1 MKSVS
6 TLYGASHG
14 VSKALALSILVVPAT
29 AMTALAEPVV
39 IAALGD
45 SLTHGYGVP
54 QGEGFVPQLE
64 GWLRA
69 QGLDVT
75 VQNAGV
81 SGDTTQGGLSRV
93 GWTLGPDV
101 DGMIVALGGNDALR
115 GIDPA
120 VSKANLAGIIEAGHA
135 ADVDVLLIGVEAP
148 MNFGAEYK
156 QAFDGM
162 YGELAAQYDVALAPD
177 FFAAIRDLPA
187 EELRGFM
194 QADGIHPNVQGVAQ
208 VVPVLGPYVQSL
220 AEGAAEE

>member
-1 MKSVS
+1 MTVS
-6 TLYGASHG
+6 TLYGALSRRG
-14 VSKALALSILVVPAT
+14 KALALSILVVPVT
-29 AMTALAEPVV
+29 AWSALAEPVV

-64 GWLRA
+64 SWLQA

-75 VQNAGV
+75 LQNAGV

-101 DGMIVALGGNDALR
+101 DAMIVTLGGNDALR

-120 VSKANLAGIIEAGHA
+120 VSKANLAGIIEAGQA

-148 MNFGAEYK
+148 MNFGANYK

-162 YGELAAQYDVALAPD
+162 YGELAAQYDVALVPD
-177 FFAAIRDLPA
+177 FFEAIRDLPA
-187 EELRGFM
+187 EELRGLM
-194 QADGIHPNVQGVAQ
+194 QADGIHPNVQGVARI
-208 VVPVLGPYVQSL
+208 VPVLGPYVQSL
-220 AEGAAEE
+220 AERAAKE

>member
-6 TLYGASHG
+6 TLYGASRG
-14 VSKALALSILVVPAT
+14 AGKALALSILVVPVT
-29 AMTALAEPVV
+29 AWQALAEPVV

-81 SGDTTQGGLSRV
+81 SGDTTQGGFSRV

-101 DGMIVALGGNDALR
+101 DAMIVALGGNDALR

-120 VSKANLAGIIEAGHA
+120 VSKANLAGIIEAGQ
-135 ADVDVLLIGVEAP
+135 DSGVDVLLIGVQAP
-148 MNFGAEYK
+148 MNFGADYK
-156 QAFDGM
+156 MAFDGM
-162 YGELAAQYDVALAPD
+162 YGELADQYAVPLAPD
-177 FFAAIRDLPA
+177 FFEAIRDLPA
-187 EELRGFM
+187 DELRGLM

-208 VVPVLGPYVQSL
+208 IVSVLGPYVQSL
-220 AEGAAEE
+220 AENAAKE

>member
-1 MKSVS
+1 MNVS
-6 TLYGASHG
+6 TLYGALARRG
-14 VSKALALSILVVPAT
+14 KALALSTLVVPVT
-29 AMTALAEPVV
+29 AWQVFAEPVV

-64 GWLRA
+64 SWLQA

-101 DGMIVALGGNDALR
+101 DAMIVTLGGNDALR

-120 VSKANLAGIIEAGHA
+120 VSKANLAGIIEAGQA
-135 ADVDVLLIGVEAP
+135 ADVNVLLIGVEAP
-148 MNFGAEYK
+148 MNFGADYK
-156 QAFDGM
+156 EAFDGM
-162 YGELAAQYDVALAPD
+162 YGELAAQYGVALAPD
-177 FFAAIRDLPA
+177 FFEAIRDLPA
-187 EELRGFM
+187 EELRALM

-208 VVPVLGPYVQSL
+208 IVPVLGPYVQSL
-220 AEGAAEE
+220 AVSAAEE

>member
-1 MKSVS
+1 MNVS
-6 TLYGASHG
+6 TLYGALSRRG
-14 VSKALALSILVVPAT
+14 KALALSILVVPVT
-29 AMTALAEPVV
+29 AWSALAEPVV

-64 GWLRA
+64 SWLQA

-93 GWTLGPDV
+93 AWTLGPGV
-101 DGMIVALGGNDALR
+101 DAMIVTLGGNDALR

-120 VSKANLAGIIEAGHA
+120 VSKANLASIIEAGQA

-148 MNFGAEYK
+148 MNFGADYK

-177 FFAAIRDLPA
+177 FFEAIRDLPA
-187 EELRGFM
+187 DELRALM
-194 QADGIHPNVQGVAQ
+194 QADGIHPNVQGVARI
-208 VVPVLGPYVQSL
+208 VPVLGPYVQTL
-220 AEGAAEE
+220 AESATEE

>member
-1 MKSVS
+1 MNVS
-6 TLYGASHG
+6 NLYGALSRRG
-14 VSKALALSILVVPAT
+14 KALALSILVVPVT
-29 AMTALAEPVV
+29 AWSALAEPVV

-64 GWLRA
+64 GWLQA
-69 QGLDVT
+69 QGLDVS

-101 DGMIVALGGNDALR
+101 DAMIVTLGGNDALR

-120 VSKANLAGIIEAGHA
+120 VSKANLAGIIEAGQA
-135 ADVDVLLIGVEAP
+135 AGVNVLLVGVEAP
-148 MNFGAEYK
+148 MNFGADYK

-162 YGELAAQYDVALAPD
+162 YGELAAQYGVALVPD
-177 FFAAIRDLPA
+177 FFEAIRDLPA
-187 EELRGFM
+187 EELRALM
-194 QADGIHPNVQGVAQ
+194 QADGIHPNVQGVARI
-208 VVPVLGPYVQSL
+208 VPALGPYVQSL
-220 AEGAAEE
+220 AEHAAKE

>member
-1 MKSVS
+1 MNVS
-6 TLYGASHG
+6 TLYGASKRVG
-14 VSKALALSILVVPAT
+14 KALTFGILVVPVT
-29 AMTALAEPVV
+29 ARSALAEPAV

-69 QGLDVT
+69 QGLDVI
-75 VQNAGV
+75 VQNSGV

-93 GWTLGPDV
+93 GWTLGPEV
-101 DGMIVALGGNDALR
+101 DAMIVTLGGNDALR

-120 VSKANLAGIIEAGHA
+120 VSKANLAGIVEAGQV

-148 MNFGAEYK
+148 MNFGADYK

-177 FFAAIRDLPA
+177 FFEAIRDLPA
-187 EELRGFM
+187 DELRALM
-194 QADGIHPNVQGVAQ
+194 QADGIHPNVQGVARI
-208 VVPVLGPYVQSL
+208 VPVLGPFVQSL
-220 AEGAAEE
+220 VERAVEE

>member
-1 MKSVS
+1 MNVS
-6 TLYGASHG
+6 TLYGALSRHG
-14 VSKALALSILVVPAT
+14 KALTLSILVVPVT
-29 AMTALAEPVV
+29 AWSALAEPVV

-64 GWLRA
+64 SWLKG
-69 QGLDVT
+69 QGLDVI

-93 GWTLGPDV
+93 DWTLGPDV
-101 DGMIVALGGNDALR
+101 DAVIVTLGGNDALR

-120 VSKANLAGIIEAGHA
+120 VSQANLAGIIEAGQA

-148 MNFGAEYK
+148 MNFGADYK

-162 YGELAAQYDVALAPD
+162 YGELAAQYEVALAPD
-177 FFAAIRDLPA
+177 FFEAIRALPA
-187 EELRGFM
+187 EELRGLM

-208 VVPVLGPYVQSL
+208 IVPVLGPYVQNL
-220 AEGAAEE
+220 AERVAEE